1 MNKMNLKL
9 SAPSQIVWII
19 ALILGIVG
27 ILGFLQIVAALSAYA
42 FWLVVVGWALLLIAT
57 VMRGM

>member
-1 MNKMNLKL
+1 MKL
-9 SAPSQIVWII
+9 SAPSQIVWVI

-27 ILGFLQIVAALSAYA
+27 VLATLGVLPTLAAYA

-57 VMRGM
+57 LMRNM